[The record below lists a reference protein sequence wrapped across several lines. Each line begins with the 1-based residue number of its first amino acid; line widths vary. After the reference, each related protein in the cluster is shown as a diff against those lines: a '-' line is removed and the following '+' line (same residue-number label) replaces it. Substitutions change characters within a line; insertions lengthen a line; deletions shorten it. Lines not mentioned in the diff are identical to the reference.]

1 MIMKVSSTAAARF
14 LMMASVCWVMAGA
27 PERGVAEDNLPSAEQ
42 LLDKYVE
49 VTGGKAA
56 YQKLTSQVRIGKMEI
71 PTMGQTIKLA
81 IYNVPPQR
89 MAQVAESEMMGKT
102 QMGCDGEHV
111 WIESPMMGGAQLMD
125 GERAEQILAAAAF
138 NPEINWRDRYEKVET
153 VGSETIDGKPCYK
166 VVRTPKQGEIETLY
180 INKDTHLIE
189 MTQTKAQSPMGEVDI
204 EILYSEYKK
213 SGDITSAHKTVQK
226 MAGMEQVITFDEVKY
241 NVEVDP
247 NLFTPP
253 DAIKEQIQKQK
264 ESADKNAADKA
275 DRDDA
280 DGAKTDTKGDDSAN
294 KKDNDE

>member
-1 MIMKVSSTAAARF
+1 MIMKLSSTAAMRF
-14 LMMASVCWVMAGA
+14 LMMVSVCWVMAGA
-27 PERGVAEDNLPSAEQ
+27 PGRGIAEDNLPSAEQ

-71 PTMGQTIKLA
+71 PTMGQTINLA
-81 IYNVPPQR
+81 IYNVPPKK

-125 GERAEQILAAAAF
+125 GERAEQILAAAEF

-180 INKDTHLIE
+180 INKDTNLIE

-247 NLFTPP
+247 KLFTPP

-264 ESADKNAADKA
+264 EPADKGPVDKA
-275 DRDDA
+275 DKEDA
-280 DGAKTDTKGDDSAN
+280 NDVKTDAKDDETA
-294 KKDNDE
+294 KEKTDEK